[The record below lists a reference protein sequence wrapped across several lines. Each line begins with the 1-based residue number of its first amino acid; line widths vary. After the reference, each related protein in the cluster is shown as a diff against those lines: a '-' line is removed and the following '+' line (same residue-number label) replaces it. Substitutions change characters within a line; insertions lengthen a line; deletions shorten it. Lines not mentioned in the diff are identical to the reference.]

1 MNNRIMTRPSEVVR
15 DFFQELFA
23 GLPEG
28 EMGAVDRH
36 LTPDVEMIVV
46 GTTSPELL
54 QVLPWSGKHV
64 GPEAVKKFF
73 VVLLGRNVEVLN
85 FGIDEIIELN
95 ESAALFG
102 TLKIRARQ
110 TGTVIESE
118 YALRI
123 KIRDD
128 KIARYHL
135 FENSYHIATAFRV
148 AGAWEVET
156 AEEGRRTVPAT
167 DEGLT

>member
-1 MNNRIMTRPSEVVR
+1 MNNRLMTRPSEVVR

-23 GLPEG
+23 GLPKG
-28 EMGAVDRH
+28 NMGAVDRH

-64 GPEAVKKFF
+64 GRGAVKTFF
-73 VVLLGRNVEVLN
+73 TDLLGRNIEVLD
-85 FGIDEIIELN
+85 FVIEEIIEQH

-123 KIRDD
+123 KTRDD

-135 FENSYHIATAFRV
+135 FENSYHIATAVRV
-148 AGAWEVET
+148 GGAWEIET
-156 AEEGRRTVPAT
+156 AEGHRTVPALT
-167 DEGLT
+167 EGST

>member
-1 MNNRIMTRPSEVVR
+1 MKSKVKTKPSKVVR

-23 GLPEG
+23 GVAKVNPA
-28 EMGAVDRH
+28 AVDRH
-36 LTPDVEMIVV
+36 MTSDVEMTVI

-54 QVLPWSGKHV
+54 QVMTWAGKHV
-64 GPEAVKKFF
+64 GRGAVKTFF
-73 VVLLGRNVEVLN
+73 TDLLGRNIEVLD
-85 FGIDEIIELN
+85 FVIEEIIEQH

-102 TLKIRARQ
+102 TLKVRARE
-110 TGTVIESE
+110 TAKTIESE

-156 AEEGRRTVPAT
+156 AEEGRRTVPA
-167 DEGLT
+167 LTRD